1 MTISESR
8 RRANNK
14 WSAENMTILACKVYK
29 SYATEVKA
37 EAVRRGT
44 TVNAVL
50 TAALADFMGEA
61 RKETIV
67 IDIPKDCGFTLQQI
81 EEAARACG
89 LSVNDWVLEAIREK
103 L

>member
-29 SYATEVKA
+29 SYATEVKE
-37 EAVRRGT
+37 EAARRGT

-50 TAALADFMGEA
+50 TAALSDFMGSQA
-61 RKETIV
+61 KESVV
-67 IDIPKDCGFTLQQI
+67 IELAPDCGFTLQQI
-81 EEAARACG
+81 EEAARASR
-89 LSVNDWVLEAIREK
+89 LSLQDWILEAINDK